1 MVLSMIKTDLTC
13 PKCSGSLYQSLF
25 NIGICLDV
33 FQCPKCN
40 KTFFLEDDD
49 SLKEYNVMI

>member
-1 MVLSMIKTDLTC
+1 MVFSMVETDLNC
-13 PKCSGSLYQSLF
+13 PKCSGTLYQSLF

-49 SLKEYNVMI
+49 NLREYGITI

>member
-40 KTFFLEDDD
+40 KTFFLEDGD

>member
-1 MVLSMIKTDLTC
+1 MVFSMVKTDLNC
-13 PKCSGSLYQSLF
+13 PKCNGTFYQSLF
-25 NIGICLDV
+25 NIGICLEV

-49 SLKEYNVMI
+49 NLREYDITI

>member
-1 MVLSMIKTDLTC
+1 MVVSMVKTDLNC
-13 PKCSGSLYQSLF
+13 PKCNNNLYQSLF

-40 KTFFLEDDD
+40 KTFFLNDDN